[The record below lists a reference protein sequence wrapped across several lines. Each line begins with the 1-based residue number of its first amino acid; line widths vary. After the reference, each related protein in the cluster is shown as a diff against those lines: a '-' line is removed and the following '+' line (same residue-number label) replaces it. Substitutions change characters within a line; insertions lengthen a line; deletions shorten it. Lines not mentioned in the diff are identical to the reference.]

1 MTLDSIPLFSMIR
14 GKLDHV
20 TARERLIA
28 QNVANADTPGYMP
41 TDLKPFTIASN
52 GPTVGR
58 LGGVAPART
67 NAMHLEGEPAKAA
80 PDPSAVDT
88 PDSETT
94 LTGNHVV
101 LEEEMMK
108 MTEARMDYE
117 AAVSFYEKSLNML
130 KTAARAPGR

>member
-20 TARERLIA
+20 TQRERLIA

-41 TDLKPFTIASN
+41 TDLKPFAVAST
-52 GPTVGR
+52 GPSVGR
-58 LGGVAPART
+58 LGGIAPVRT

-80 PDPSAVDT
+80 DPGAVDT

-108 MTEARMDYE
+108 MTEARIDYE
-117 AAVSFYEKSLNML
+117 AAVSFYEKSLDML